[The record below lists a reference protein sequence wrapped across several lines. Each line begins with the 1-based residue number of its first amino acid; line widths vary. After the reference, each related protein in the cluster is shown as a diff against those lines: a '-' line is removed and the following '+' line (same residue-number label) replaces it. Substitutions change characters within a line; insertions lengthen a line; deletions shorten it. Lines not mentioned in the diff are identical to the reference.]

1 MILLIDNYDS
11 FTYNLYQLIA
21 ALGHE
26 VLVVRNNK
34 ISIDGIK
41 HLNPSCII
49 LSPGPGRPEE
59 AGLCLEIV
67 RHFSGKLPILGVCL
81 GHQAIAVAFGGQV
94 IRATHIMHGK
104 TSAVFHANST
114 LYQHIPQTF
123 QAGRYHSLTVEK
135 NTLPSVL
142 NIDAET
148 EDKHIMGIKH
158 ITHPTFG
165 VQFHPESILSEAG
178 LILLKN
184 FIATP
189 TLTRLLNHQL
199 STNQAQTLLR
209 ALKARGETSDEIF
222 ETVTTMRAAM
232 QSVTLNAPVLD
243 IVGTG
248 GDGLNTINISTGSAL
263 LAASMGVNIAK
274 HGNRA
279 VSSKAGSADVL
290 EALGINPNLSPAKI
304 SACVASCGFGF
315 FYAPHFHPA
324 LKHFKTLRK
333 NLGTPT
339 IFNLIGPLLN
349 PASAE
354 YRLLG
359 VANPRYLNPM
369 AEVLIRLGVKRA
381 LVFHTEGL
389 DELCPVG
396 PNQIIEINHHQHTR
410 YTLDPR
416 DYGLPRCSI
425 KALQG
430 GDAQHNAD
438 VLRACL
444 QGAPGSI
451 ANTLILNAGVAHY
464 IYGLSDSIQ
473 AGITHAK
480 QAHQTGLGYRVLQQ
494 LKHQTREVCHDSAT

>member
-41 HLNPSCII
+41 RLAPSCVI
-49 LSPGPGRPEE
+49 LSPGPGRPED
-59 AGLCLEIV
+59 AGLCLEII

-94 IRATHIMHGK
+94 VRATHIMHGK
-104 TSAVFHANST
+104 TSAVSHANSA
-114 LYQHIPQTF
+114 LYQHMPQTF

-142 NIDAET
+142 SIDAET
-148 EDKHIMGIKH
+148 EDKHIMGIRH
-158 ITHPTFG
+158 TTHPTFG

-178 LILLKN
+178 ITLLKN

-189 TLTRLLNHQL
+189 TLTHLLNHQL
-199 STNQAQTLLR
+199 SNNQAKTLLR
-209 ALKARGETSDEIF
+209 TLKARGETADEIY
-222 ETVTTMRAAM
+222 EAASSMRAAM
-232 QSVTLNAPVLD
+232 QPVALNIPLLD

-248 GDGLNTINISTGSAL
+248 GDGFNTINISTGSAL

-290 EALGINPNLSPAKI
+290 EALGINPDLSSSEI
-304 SACVASCGFGF
+304 SACIQSSGFGF
-315 FYAPHFHPA
+315 FYAPNFHPT

-333 NLGTPT
+333 NLGIPT
-339 IFNLIGPLLN
+339 LFNLIGPLLN
-349 PASAE
+349 PASAN
-354 YRLLG
+354 YMLLG
-359 VANPRYLNPM
+359 VADPCHLNNM
-369 AEVLIRLGVKRA
+369 AEVLMRLGVKRA
-381 LVFHTEGL
+381 CVFHTEGL

-396 PNQIIEINHHQHTR
+396 PNQIIEINHTERTR
-410 YTLDPR
+410 YILEPR
-416 DYGLPRCSI
+416 DYGIARCSI
-425 KALQG
+425 NTLQG
-430 GDAQHNAD
+430 GDAQHNASI
-438 VLRACL
+438 LRACL
-444 QGAPGSI
+444 QGAPGPI
-451 ANTLILNAGVAHY
+451 ADTLILNAGIAHY
-464 IYGLSDSIQ
+464 IYGLSGSIQ
-473 AGITHAK
+473 EGITRAK
-480 QAHQTGLGYRVLQQ
+480 QAHAAGLGYHVLQQ
-494 LKHQTREVCHDSAT
+494 LKHQTHEVCHA